1 MMFNG
6 KICFKDVSNK
16 FSFQHRSECNKI
28 FVCYGGW
35 AKHQGLSSARDIMKS
50 WPTAGILGKYRSEKL
65 SKIHFIFFYLKV
77 H

>member
-1 MMFNG
+1 MLWGVG
-6 KICFKDVSNK
+6 KTP
-16 FSFQHRSECNKI
+16 R
-28 FVCYGGW
+28 FVF
-35 AKHQGLSSARDIMKS
+35 LSVASARDIMKS